1 MASYTHSCGDDDDP
15 HLLGELELD
24 ESEDWEMFEI
34 VLFGLS
40 LQKRVIH
47 CWSLDEY
54 LPHVTECFLPLVT
67 IPSPKQQPSSPSL
80 SSSWSSSSSSPPC
93 SGRQLCETRPPHW
106 RDATHARWAC
116 LHACVLSSGIQFF
129 KTKSQFQYLYHQLVW
144 KSMSLIYSSQ

>member
-1 MASYTHSCGDDDDP
+1 MASYSHSCGDDDDP

-67 IPSPKQQPSSPSL
+67 IPSPKQQPSSSSL
-80 SSSWSSSSSSPPC
+80 SSPSSSSSSSPC
-93 SGRQLCETRPPHW
+93 SGRQLCETRSPHR
-106 RDATHARWAC
+106 RDATHARWAR
-116 LHACVLSSGIQFF
+116 LHTCVLSSGIHFF
-129 KTKSQFQYLYHQLVW
+129 KTKYQFRHNYHRLVW
-144 KSMSLIYSSQ
+144 KSMYLMYSSH